1 MTLILRFNL
10 VTKNDKKIKLVL
22 KSTTFE
28 LANRK

>member
-10 VTKNDKKIKLVL
+10 LTKNDQKIKLVL